1 MTISKTK
8 LKEKIRRKSNPK
20 MVALIHFLR
29 KQSPFWMKVAEYLAK
44 PKRKAI
50 KVNIEKIDKIAKPNS
65 VIVVPGK
72 VLSDGE
78 MSKSVVI
85 AAFSFSQNAKQ
96 KLAKSKIILIEHL
109 AKENKKGDNI
119 QLII

>member
-20 MVALIHFLR
+20 LVALIHFL
-29 KQSPFWMKVAEYLAK
+29 KNQSPFWMKVAEYLAK

-50 KVNIEKIDKIAKPNS
+50 KVNIEKINKIAKPNS
-65 VIVVPGK
+65 VVIVPGK
-72 VLSDGE
+72 VLSEGE
-78 MSKSVVI
+78 MSKSIII
-85 AAFSFSQNAKQ
+85 AAFSFSENAKK
-96 KLAKSKIILIEHL
+96 KLAKSKIVLIEHL

>member
-20 MVALIHFLR
+20 LVALIHFL
-29 KQSPFWMKVAEYLAK
+29 KNQSPFWMKVAEYLAK
-44 PKRKAI
+44 PKRRAI
-50 KVNIEKIDKIAKPNS
+50 KVNIERINKIAKPNS
-65 VIVVPGK
+65 VVIVPGK
-72 VLSDGE
+72 VLSEGE
-78 MSKSVVI
+78 MSKSIII
-85 AAFSFSQNAKQ
+85 AAFSFSENAKK
-96 KLAKSKIILIEHL
+96 KLAKSKIVLIEHL